1 MKKFIKRIFDF
12 FLGIHWS
19 IGFVMV
25 VWFICS
31 CFFTMPPF
39 SSSNICFVLV
49 SCAIPWLLNF
59 IFSYSSY
66 LYVKGILH
74 GVVWFVLEMILF
86 NLVYGIALDASVL
99 LICAG
104 VFAAGYALVLWLFS
118 KASEKLNMPVRRTAE
133 FLAKLSAMI
142 DK

>member
-1 MKKFIKRIFDF
+1 MKKFIKRVFDF

-31 CFFTMPPF
+31 QFFEMPPF
-39 SSSNICFVLV
+39 SSANVCFVLV
-49 SCAIPWLLNF
+49 SAAIPWLLNF

-86 NLVYGIALDASVL
+86 NLIYSVALDAGVL

-104 VFAAGYALVLWLFS
+104 VFAALYALALWLFS
-118 KASEKLNMPVRRTAE
+118 RISEKLNMPVRRTAE
-133 FLAKLSAMI
+133 FMAKLSAMI
-142 DK
+142 GK